1 MNRQEELVS
10 IAKQTIVLNDAVDS
24 QGDTVLG
31 AMVDSGELSEVEYL
45 EVCSI
50 MLDMKSHNTPNEV
63 VPEEGEINVDGG
75 NNFMMPHPG
84 WEDKVVTDVE
94 SETDKPVPDKE
105 SEGDGNFNYTKPRKR
120 QVIHNPKEEKK
131 DENHEN

>member
-1 MNRQEELVS
+1 MFDHARHEE
-10 IAKQTIVLNDAVDS
+10 S
-24 QGDTVLG
+24 QY
-31 AMVDSGELSEVEYL
+31 S
-45 EVCSI
+45 
-50 MLDMKSHNTPNEV
+50 NEV

-105 SEGDGNFNYTKPRKR
+105 SEGDGNFNYTKPRKASYS
-120 QVIHNPKEEKK
+120 
-131 DENHEN
+131 